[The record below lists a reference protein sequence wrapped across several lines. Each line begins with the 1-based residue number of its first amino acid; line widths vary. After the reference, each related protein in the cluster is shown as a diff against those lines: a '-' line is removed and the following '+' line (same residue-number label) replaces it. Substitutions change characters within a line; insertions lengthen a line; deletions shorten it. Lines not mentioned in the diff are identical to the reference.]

1 MLFSDLFPRSKSEKN
16 KGALSIENQETNK
29 LPSVKAIKNYQ
40 SAYNKMRFTTSALS
54 AFLLVA
60 TNPVVNSFVPASR
73 PNEILSRS
81 AAGASEPLFISPED
95 LTNYMAKA
103 HEEKLRA
110 VSEVEAKKNA
120 EIEVRKNNSAETK
133 LGFIVFGS
141 SWENLQ
147 AFQKYS
153 T

>member
-1 MLFSDLFPRSKSEKN
+1 
-16 KGALSIENQETNK
+16 
-29 LPSVKAIKNYQ
+29 
-40 SAYNKMRFTTSALS
+40 MRFTTSALS

-60 TNPVVNSFVPASR
+60 TNPVVNSFVPVSR

-81 AAGASEPLFISPED
+81 AAGASEPLFVTPED

-120 EIEVRKNNSAETK
+120 EIEVRKNNNAETK
-133 LGFIVFGS
+133 LGFILYGS
-141 SWENLQ
+141 LWENLQ
-147 AFQKYS
+147 ACQKN
-153 T
+153 TQHDLCAKLIRL